1 MNKLASAGK
10 ARTDLIKRGTR
21 KALDFLLQDPAA
33 KRVVIIFL
41 VVIAL
46 VAILSSV
53 LIPKKVEI
61 TAGQPAR
68 ADIEAPRDMVN
79 RLATDKLKA
88 EAEKQAV
95 KAASASPVNY
105 DISPAASIN
114 AEDTVNAIFERIGK
128 GRTAIRLVTAAAGA
142 GSTGGKVGVSN
153 RDQTQIRQARLIV
166 KEISTDFGVTLP
178 ENAVL
183 ELLRVDDQAFDEARR
198 AAKSEVGTVMKELR
212 ISKENLEMARERVS
226 EAIRK
231 LSLPPDVVPAVIA
244 VAKTQV
250 SPNLVLNPGKV
261 EKVREAAVRAVEPV
275 MILKGQIIVRRGE
288 IATEEDVAL
297 LRDLG
302 LLGGHIDYAGLLGII
317 VLVLVLM
324 SLIGVYLYQYNRK
337 ILETP
342 RLLAALGTIVVLV
355 VFIAAVITSIP
366 WPGSGYLVPVTLG
379 TMMIAILLDSRLA
392 IVSGIVFGLLA
403 GIMGGNVLRLAL
415 VAITG
420 SVVGVYSVSKVGE
433 RSDLMRA
440 GFLVGAANAFAIIGV
455 GPATGSPE
463 VAHLWYLGMVNG
475 LLSTIFAIGLL
486 PFFENMFHITSAIKL
501 LELSNPNQPLL
512 RRLLI
517 EAPGTYHHSI
527 IVGNLAEAA
536 AEMVGGDSLLVRVG
550 SYYHDVGKLK
560 RPYFFVENQLM
571 QDNPHDRIS
580 PSLSTLVI
588 ISHVKD
594 GVELAGVHRLPEAI
608 IDLIKEH
615 HGTSLVPYFYHKA
628 TENDGG
634 ENVDESDFRYP
645 GPKPQS
651 KEAAIVM
658 LADSVEAAVRS
669 LARPTPGRIEGLVR
683 KIIKER
689 LNDGQFDECNLTLK
703 ELDAVA
709 DAFVRVLS
717 GIFHA
722 RIEYPDGIAK
732 EVKEKEA
739 KEKEVRGGK
748 RL

>member
-1 MNKLASAGK
+1 MSKLALAGK
-10 ARTDLIKRGTR
+10 SRIHLIKRGM
-21 KALDFLLQDPAA
+21 KEALDLFLRNPTVE
-33 KRVVIIFL
+33 RVLIGVL
-41 VVIAL
+41 VTVAL

-53 LIPKKVEI
+53 LIPRKVEI
-61 TAGQPAR
+61 SAGQPAR
-68 ADIEAPRDMVN
+68 ADVEAPRDMVN
-79 RLATDKLKA
+79 RFSTDKLKA

-114 AEDTVNAIFERIGK
+114 AEDTVNAIFERVSK
-128 GRTAIRLVTAAAGA
+128 GRTAIKLVAAAAGPA
-142 GSTGGKVGVSN
+142 GGREDSN
-153 RDQTQIRQARLIV
+153 SQAQTQVRQARLIV
-166 KEISTDFGVTLP
+166 KEIATDFGVVLP
-178 ENAVL
+178 EGAIL
-183 ELLRVDDQAFDEARR
+183 ELLRADDQAFEGARR
-198 AAKSEVGTVMKELR
+198 AARSEVGAVMKELR

-231 LSLPPDVVPAVIA
+231 LGLPPDVVPSVIA
-244 VAKTQV
+244 IAKTQV

-261 EKVREAAVRAVEPV
+261 EKVREAAARAVEPV

-297 LRDLG
+297 LKDLG
-302 LLGGHIDYAGLLGII
+302 LMGGHTDYATLLGI
-317 VLVLVLM
+317 VMLVLALV
-324 SLIGVYLYQYNRK
+324 SLIGVYLYQYNRR
-337 ILETP
+337 ILETAG
-342 RLLAALGTIVVLV
+342 LLAALGTIVVLV
-355 VFIAAVITSIP
+355 VFITAVITSIP
-366 WPGSGYLVPVTLG
+366 WPGSGYLVPVALG

-392 IVSGIVFGLLA
+392 VVSGIVFGLLA

-415 VAITG
+415 VAIVG
-420 SVVGVYSVSKVGE
+420 SVAGVYSVTKVGE

-440 GFLVGAANAFAIIGV
+440 GFIVGAANAFTIIGV
-455 GPATGSPE
+455 GPATGSWE
-463 VAHLWYLGMVNG
+463 VARLWYLGMVNG

-486 PFFENMFHITSAIKL
+486 PFFENIFHITSAIKL

-512 RRLLI
+512 RRLLV

-536 AEMVGGDSLLVRVG
+536 ADAVGGDSLLVRVG

-580 PSLSTLVI
+580 PTLSTLVI

-594 GVELAGVHRLPEAI
+594 GVELAGAHRLPEAI

-615 HGTSLVPYFYHKA
+615 HGTGLVPYFYHKA
-628 TENDGG
+628 TENGG
-634 ENVDESDFRYP
+634 EKVDESDFRYP
-645 GPKPQS
+645 GPKPQT

-689 LNDGQFDECNLTLK
+689 LNDGQFDECDLTLK
-703 ELDAVA
+703 ELDEVA
-709 DAFVRVLS
+709 NAFVRVLS

-722 RIEYPDGIAK
+722 RIEYPDGMAKEIREREAK
-732 EVKEKEA
+732 EV
-739 KEKEVRGGK
+739 
-748 RL
+748 